1 MKKLLPYTI
10 IFIFAFLSLK
20 VQAQKSDT
28 IRVESEIDS
37 TLVKFHS
44 PKKAAIFSAILP
56 GLGQYYNKKYWKI
69 PIIWAAYAGSI
80 YAISFNNEQYLYVK
94 DIYKLYVQGDAA
106 TLELYGA
113 GRKEYLK
120 NVKDSYKRSRDLMFL
135 VTMGLHALNI
145 IDANVDAHF
154 FTFDVSPNLS
164 FKTQPILI
172 NNIDLLNS
180 TAFGIKVSL
189 NF

>member
-1 MKKLLPYTI
+1 MNKLLPYTI
-10 IFIFAFLSLK
+10 VLIIAFLSLNL
-20 VQAQKSDT
+20 QAQKSNKT
-28 IRVESEIDS
+28 EVKSEKDS
-37 TLVKFHS
+37 ASVDFHS
-44 PKKAAIFSAILP
+44 PKKAAILSAIIP

-69 PIIWAAYAGSI
+69 PIIWGAYTASI
-80 YAISFNNEQYLYVK
+80 YAISFNNKQYLYVK
-94 DIYKLYVQGDAA
+94 DIYRLYVAGDAS

-113 GRKEYLK
+113 GRTEYLK

-164 FKTQPILI
+164 LKTQPILI
-172 NNIDLLNS
+172 NNIDFVNS